1 MSGAFGGAAGSAGG
15 TGGSC
20 PCGSGGMYAACC
32 GPFLDGTPAPTAEAL
47 MRSRY
52 TAFARNDIGYL
63 VRTWHPRT
71 RPEGLCADTGT
82 RWVALAV
89 IDTVDGGPDDE
100 SGEVEFEAEWLE
112 GGAAGAGRRQRMH
125 ERSRF
130 VRRGGRWVY
139 LDGDQLD

>member
-1 MSGAFGGAAGSAGG
+1 MSGAFGAGAGSAPPVGG
-15 TGGSC
+15 PC
-20 PCGSGGMYAACC
+20 PCGSGEAYAACC

-52 TAFARNDIGYL
+52 TAFARNDIAYL

-71 RPEGLCADTGT
+71 RPEGLREDTGN
-82 RWVALAV
+82 RWVALRV
-89 IDTVDGGPDDE
+89 IDTLDGGPDDE
-100 SGEVEFEAEWLE
+100 TGEVEFEADWLE
-112 GGAAGAGRRQRMH
+112 GAPSGGGRRQRMH